1 MKRFPKKFDFQI
13 EYVKFASTILKQD
26 FDWTIKNGHDRNKN
40 VPYHRANDIIVQEIA
55 IR

>member
-26 FDWTIKNGHDRNKN
+26 FDWTIKTDTVETGTCHTIE
-40 VPYHRANDIIVQEIA
+40 PTT
-55 IR
+55 

>member
-26 FDWTIKNGHDRNKN
+26 FDWTTTTDTME
-40 VPYHRANDIIVQEIA
+40 QEHA
-55 IR
+55 IS

>member
-26 FDWTIKNGHDRNKN
+26 FDWTITTDTMETGTCH
-40 VPYHRANDIIVQEIA
+40 IIAPTVQSF
-55 IR
+55 RR